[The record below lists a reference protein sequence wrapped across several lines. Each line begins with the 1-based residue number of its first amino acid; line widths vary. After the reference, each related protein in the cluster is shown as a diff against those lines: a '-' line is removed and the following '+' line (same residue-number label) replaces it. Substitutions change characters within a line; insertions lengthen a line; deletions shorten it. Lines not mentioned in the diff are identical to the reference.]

1 MPELNLEQ
9 INQSNVDSNEDILK
23 LLDSNLD
30 KVSDEIIN
38 KLNKDVFDTGNHV
51 IMILR
56 DLNHWKGILS
66 RLKFQSL
73 TYDKRNVVLKDLNNY
88 FKELKQIYETKQ
100 QNGNDFL
107 NDDDAEEKTNEK
119 NIIGLSSKISLI
131 ISAHSLKQKCANAI
145 KLSTVLNDLKDYNT
159 FHKNALTLQKNIDQ
173 YIEENIADWNG
184 MFIGLSQE
192 LPKLG
197 EDIVEIDKN
206 SGFLKVNF
214 SEKLF
219 QLIQDVRIL
228 TEYGYYNKID
238 RELMSVNNEGK
249 KILKDAISLK
259 QIANFYNTLSSQVI
273 PSQKPMLVKCAKEF
287 EMNLSIAT
295 KKFKSNTN
303 KIDLENY
310 VNIIQTAANSLT
322 TEIRRLKKAHAS
334 ILDLLCQLFN
344 YDLISNK
351 YKWKEILQRAREIYE
366 DIADNYK
373 EDKNLLN
380 EWKSHWNFQ
389 LYKILKIQYS
399 ISLDKFYSF
408 VTEVPCEFA
417 IQHRAL
423 ALNPPLEDI
432 KKQIYRDIEKFLS
445 IPSTIRNFISD
456 DEDQSYYYTI
466 VEENSKEIENLY
478 SQINGSINKLTEL
491 KRSLADDVG
500 LSYLDFESYIEK
512 NFTSTEDWKYNY
524 EIIRNKRKEIEKLDD
539 VIKLDCFK
547 INIVSYKMFVD
558 DAFEKIFD
566 TLGTTLK
573 EHLKNTVKN
582 IDEFAKDAMENMKK
596 KANTIEE
603 VLEFKKKFAE
613 QAKKKFEY
621 EKKCEEC
628 GYMNKLLLQLT
639 GQSMNLSVLN
649 NRWDNYNSMLKDFS
663 KELEEQKKEIK
674 NKQNKKI
681 KQLLGN
687 LDKYDSKFKATI
699 PADNYMPDKDTDIN
713 EMMRGIKKVYDDWDK
728 YDKEMSDIIEEM
740 NNFDLN
746 IDSDITPYKNMKK
759 EVEKTREKWNLIF
772 DFNNDLEKLSN
783 EEWIGIRHKAF
794 GLMQDLTMHWQDKIK
809 KIDKNFIYFQISHQL
824 EDLKQSLPV
833 YKYLI
838 GDNFERDHWKSLF
851 NMLKFDNKITKENL
865 KFGNFIEKNELLIK
879 KQNDIKELFQRAQGE
894 ILIRNAM
901 SELAAWF
908 ETAEFHFTD
917 NINQNTKRVTP
928 LIKDWKELMSDISDK
943 QALLVSVKT
952 SEYFSRFEEQI
963 GQYETKFSNLDAWLT
978 DLNLIQRKWVY
989 LEPIFS
995 RGALPNE
1002 QSRFKKIDDE
1012 FRNILITLNTNLRVT
1027 TIFTIIGIQNT
1038 LQMLIDQLEKCQK
1051 ALNDFLEDK
1060 RNKFARLYFI
1070 GDDDLLEFLA
1080 NCKDK
1085 GVIKNNLRKLYQGI
1099 TALTINDDNNISEIL
1114 SGIGEK
1120 VVLGKKV
1127 LIGDELEKWLNDL
1140 TNEMRRTL
1148 LGHISNAI
1156 NEFQNKKD
1164 DFSYLDIY
1172 SSQICALIEMIKFN
1186 YAAMKAIQ
1194 SNTLNQLLSD
1204 TKNII
1209 QNLSVVQAKSGT
1221 NNIKLFKIKTLMLD
1235 LIHNREVSELL
1246 YKEQTKDLIDWAFFS
1261 QLKYQVK
1268 KDKNYLYVSM
1278 CDGTFLYTFEY
1289 QGASQKLVHTPLTD
1303 KCYLTLTQ
1311 ALRLG
1316 YGGNPYGPAGTGK
1329 TESVKALGQAF
1340 GRQVLVFNCDEGI
1353 DFKAM
1358 GRIFI
1363 GLVKS
1368 GAWGC
1373 FDEFNRLLE
1382 EQLSAISIQIQII
1395 QFALKNKIN
1404 EIDLLNQKVNV
1415 DYNSAIYVTMNPA
1428 SKGYGGR
1435 SKLPDNLKILFRPVA
1450 MSVPDNLQIAQTLLY
1465 AEGFKN
1471 GDILSKK
1478 VTTLFTLCRQ
1488 GLSYQQHYDWGLRA
1502 LKTILTV
1509 ASQQIQNYLNEGKVA
1524 SYEEETSILIKA
1536 IRINVLSKLTFSDA
1550 QIFNLLIRDVFPN
1563 IDMSDIVYEELNNAL
1578 NESYKSLNYEFID
1591 SQCKKVVQFY
1601 EACRQRMGVVI
1612 VGPSGCGKSAIW
1624 KLLQDAYGKLNQKIV
1639 VHIINPKAMSRK
1651 LLLGHMNHDTGEY
1664 TYGVLTKC
1672 AREVEKEPMEVK
1684 CWIICDGDVDPE
1696 WIEALNSVLDDNRL
1710 LTMQNGERINFGS
1723 NVNFIFETDSLKFA
1737 SPATVSRMG
1746 IIYMNQEDLDINSI
1760 YNSWITKNL
1769 KENKEVVKSW
1779 FDNYFIEVFKNY
1791 KENYPIM
1798 LNTTNYGSINN
1809 FLSIFNFL
1817 FKNKNFNANSLAKSA
1832 FADAIIKG
1840 LGNNLDIEQRKKF
1853 AMQVFSITG
1862 EKPSNLNN
1870 ILDVY
1875 YDPIKQTTINFE
1887 FNPDEN
1893 VISDT
1898 KQFSTGY
1905 PIIKTSSTK
1914 ANLYILKMWLENNEP
1929 FIVVGPEGAGK
1940 SLLISYA
1947 TSQLR
1952 SCQITTLNCTSQ
1964 TSSTNIIQKLLQ
1976 SCTMNNTSRGKC
1988 LRPRD
1993 CQKLIVYLKDINL
2006 PKPDKYNTIQLISF
2020 LQNIVAYEGFYDE
2033 NLEFVYLERI
2043 QIIASMNP
2051 SSTVGRFEITTRFTG
2066 NVRMLFLDF
2075 PNNDDMNIIYNQY
2088 LKSILSSE
2096 TLGKKT
2102 DLSKVLSSCSI
2113 SLYNNVKKSFTFDEY
2128 HHYIFTPR
2136 DVSNWLIGLLRYECK
2151 DNDEIIKVWA
2161 YEGMRIFRDKLVGK
2175 DAKKKFDQFL
2185 TNELTKISS
2194 NVQLKDKIDV
2204 NILNDVIFTSLNS
2217 GNNTLTELNSDDYK
2231 ELLIKG
2237 QMIYERDN
2245 DDLHMSYY
2253 DEVYQNC
2260 KIIDRI
2266 ITKEFNNLLLI
2277 GTYAIGRKRSIRVTS
2292 SAKHYE
2298 EFTLSLTKDY
2308 SIKDFKKNIKDLFNM
2323 AAIESRT
2330 IIFIIEIHHIVSP
2343 EIMEYINS
2351 LLCSG
2356 EVPSLLNKD
2365 EQESFLSQI
2374 VNEYK
2379 EQNEYRTLY
2388 DFFTSRIRK
2397 NVKMCILLDY
2407 DDKEFNQIILNNP
2420 ALVTK
2425 CNVVWF
2431 NEVSKK
2437 ALVNFIKT
2445 ELSSSYELLSKNN
2458 IIEKDEIVNLSKA
2471 ILDMFVIS
2479 KKEVVTS
2486 MGKFMQFVL
2495 TFKSLIKEKLS
2506 DSSAEKQHLQG
2517 GLDKL
2522 EEAEKFVGE
2531 LTEKSDQQKIE
2542 IENKQKEANES
2553 LSQITEAMALS
2564 KEKKDQLNVLNVKI
2578 SEDQKIVEAHK
2589 VDVEEQL
2596 KDVMPEVEK
2605 AQNLVKKI
2613 DSGALTEITVYFRKP
2628 ILPQEVYYILKAMLQ
2643 LIGYNDLS
2651 EYQIKQTF
2659 NMKSIL
2665 ALQSFNIKNLSIENA
2680 DKVKKYVTQNPNCF
2694 NKSNVERVNQNLAKI
2709 SEFVKAVLKFYEVK
2723 LKIKPLE
2730 DELNSAEAQLRKS
2743 QKAVDKNTKEINQ
2756 IEEKVKEYK
2765 EKFEKLTGETQL
2777 LKIELKKTEDL
2788 LLKAKTL
2795 LSKLTDEKNRWAQ
2808 QIKQLSISNEMIP
2821 FNTLLS
2827 AAFISFL
2834 GYYNESVRE
2843 KLNKSWINA
2852 INFGKHQNN
2861 TVSIIN
2867 FLLNE
2872 SEMLKLKFDGLP
2884 TDTLSMEN
2892 ALIINHSLR
2901 TVLIIDPVTKATEWF
2916 KKNILTKT
2924 NQFDVVSLHDNK
2936 LLTNVELA
2944 IRFGKVLL
2952 ISDVDRIEPFL
2963 VPLIRNEKF
2972 KRGPT
2977 NVLKL
2982 GEKVIEIHE
2991 KFKLYLVTRDSSIEL
3006 SNNVLSSMS
3015 VVNFTVTRSG
3025 LESILLGL
3033 TIDIEQPELERQ
3045 KNALLEEQDKIKLQL
3060 NDVEKKLLE
3069 ELIHLEGNLLE
3080 NQKLIDSLEQSKE
3093 KSIASE
3099 EILKKSIEQSNEI
3112 EHKRNIYKNLAKIA
3126 TTIYILLQDLY
3137 KINPMYQFSLDNYM
3151 NLFKETIE
3159 KKNRESYSNMSEK
3172 LKEYSNALIQESF
3185 GYYSRSLFK
3194 SDLLV
3199 FGLFYIKTIFCDNE
3213 NTKLK
3218 PYWDFL
3224 LGNIDTSNTS
3234 NNAPKF
3240 LPEERKGIFNSL
3252 LKYFP
3257 NLAKLIS
3264 QNEDWYKSSTP
3275 ENEFNKMN
3283 DSYSLQPIEKLIMI
3297 QVTRPDRLESAL
3309 KNFICE
3315 TLQIESL
3322 VPSQMNMNQ
3331 YIEKNPDNKIPIMF
3345 LTTLGSDPSKDLEE
3359 LACKIVGRQNYV
3371 EIPMGA
3377 GDSNSNIAVLKDCA
3391 ESGKWIILKNIHLAI
3406 SWLPTLEKEIKSIV
3420 NPNEKFRL
3428 FLTSETHA
3436 KFSPILLQSC
3446 IKYTYE
3452 TPPGI
3457 KKNMERIYQQWSTDL
3472 LPNIRSPKIHQALF
3486 ALAFIH
3492 AILQERRTYI
3502 PQGWSKFYEFSYSDL
3517 KVSTETL
3524 VEYLNK
3530 DDSDSI
3536 WKNIK
3541 GLIKGT
3547 FYGGRIDNDF
3557 DHVVMCTYIDN
3568 ILNKKILENSGN
3580 NILNNRRLPVLL
3592 SSNVRDYMNMIK
3604 SLPENDEPQ
3613 MFGLPLNVDRSVQ
3626 RYVSTQVIM
3635 KLNSIYSIS
3644 SDMQKFDKNSWSE
3657 KLSPLLNMWKSL
3669 YRQDI
3674 IDTLKS
3680 QAIRITSKDPITLY
3694 IKSEANQI
3702 CDLGNKVQNCLVDIN
3717 NALNGNAILTSQVM
3731 NNSKDLLRNLIP
3743 EEWSNIWDG
3752 PEIPLNYLKSLGK
3765 KINGMIN
3772 YIKGIKGDNLLNATN
3787 INLSEFLHPEAFINA
3802 LRQKSAREMKIPI
3815 DELEIE
3821 CYFNKPDNGVFANIT
3836 GLFLQ
3841 GADFDG
3847 KKLIDISGNKSEI
3860 VQMPLCHFK
3869 FSKGKV
3875 QQKDEIGIP
3884 LYENLFREHFICS
3897 LGLKFQGDL
3906 DTVILKGIALC
3917 LD

>member
-1 MPELNLEQ
+1 MSEQSTKHTILSLINNLLHKEVGQEIFTYKEFQEFLTSERIPYLKITYLPESDKLIQITSSENKLINEHDLTLSFYKIKKTSLNFEDFFSNVNVTFSQDSFSSLLNSEIDANILSQIKNKKDKSAIESYLENFKERIVSIEKKLRNEKIERGDLTEDNYSIICSPEEEIDFWKLYSQQSPGNNRISSIIEIFSKVEKYFLPSYDILPEKSNEIFPQIVGCVEDIIQRIVPQVNILRLRHFLTLSLDFFAAKINDKLNEFKNNNSRDKHIKLLEVQKGFRFCKDRIEMLNKLYFRDAQINLKNNVFDKVDNKVNELIEIKTLFAEVKKLMPELNLEQ
-9 INQSNVDSNEDILK
+9 INQNNMDSNEDILK
-23 LLDSNLD
+23 LLDNNLD
-30 KVSDEIIN
+30 KVSDEIVN

-51 IMILR
+51 IMVLR

-66 RLKFQSL
+66 RLKFQGL
-73 TYDKRNVVLKDLNNY
+73 TYDKRNVVLGNLNNY
-88 FKELKQIYETKQ
+88 LKELKEIYDTKQ
-100 QNGNDFL
+100 KNGNDFL

-119 NIIGLSSKISLI
+119 NIIGLSNKISLI

-145 KLSTVLNDLKDYNT
+145 KLSSILNDLKDYNN
-159 FHKNALTLQKNIDQ
+159 FHKNAIELLKKIEQ
-173 YIEENIADWNG
+173 YIEDNISDWNG
-184 MFIGLSQE
+184 SFIGLSVE

-206 SGFLKVNF
+206 TGFLKVNF

-228 TEYGYYNKID
+228 TEYGYYNKINK
-238 RELMSVNNEGK
+238 ELVNVNNEGK

-287 EMNLSIAT
+287 EMNLSLAT
-295 KKFKSNTN
+295 KKFKSDTN
-303 KIDLENY
+303 KIDLEHY

-322 TEIRRLKKAHAS
+322 TEIRRLKKAHSS

-351 YKWKEILQRAREIYE
+351 YKWKEILQKAKDIYD

-373 EDKNLLN
+373 EDKSLLN

-389 LYKILKIQYS
+389 LYKILKIQYT

-456 DEDQSYYYTI
+456 EEDQSYYHTI
-466 VEENSKEIENLY
+466 VEENSKEIQNLY
-478 SQINGSINKLTEL
+478 SKLNNSVIKLTEL
-491 KRSLADDVG
+491 KKNLADDVG
-500 LSYLDFESYIEK
+500 LSYLDFESYVNK

-524 EIIRNKRKEIEKLDD
+524 EIIRNKRREIEKLDD
-539 VIKLDCFK
+539 VIKIDCFK
-547 INIVSYKMFVD
+547 VNIISYKMFVD

-566 TLGTTLK
+566 TLGVTLK
-573 EHLKNTVKN
+573 QFLQKNVRN
-582 IDEFAKDAMENMKK
+582 IDEFAKDAMENMSK
-596 KANTIEE
+596 KATTIEE

-613 QAKKKFEY
+613 QTKKKFEY
-621 EKKCEEC
+621 EKLCVECEE
-628 GYMNKLLLQLT
+628 MNKLLLQLT

-649 NRWDNYNSMLKDFS
+649 NRWDNYEKMLSDFS
-663 KELEEQKKEIK
+663 GMLEEQKNEIK
-674 NKQNKKI
+674 VNQNKKI
-681 KQLLGN
+681 KQLLN
-687 LDKYDSKFKATI
+687 QVDKFNSKFKDAI
-699 PADNYMPDKDTDIN
+699 PPDNYMPDKNTNIN
-713 EMMRGIKKVYDDWDK
+713 ELMNGIKKVYEDWDK
-728 YDKEMSDIIEEM
+728 FDQEFSGIIEEM
-740 NNFDLN
+740 NNFELQ
-746 IDSDITPYKNMKK
+746 IESDINPYKNMKK
-759 EVEKTREKWNLIF
+759 EVEKTREKWNLLF
-772 DFNNDLEKLSN
+772 EFNDNLDNLSK

-794 GLMQDLTMHWQDKIK
+794 GLMQDFTMNWQDKIK
-809 KIDKNFIYFQISHQL
+809 KRDKNFIYFHINHQL
-824 EDLKQSLPV
+824 ENLKQSLPV

-865 KFGNFIEKNELLIK
+865 TFGNFIEKNDLLIK
-879 KQNDIKELFQRAQGE
+879 KQNSIKELYQRAQGE

-908 ETAEFHFTD
+908 ETAEFHFTE

-963 GQYETKFSNLDAWLT
+963 AQYETKFADLDVWLT

-1012 FRNILITLNTNLRVT
+1012 FRNIVITLNTNLRVT

-1038 LQMLIDQLEKCQK
+1038 LEMLIDQLEKCQK
-1051 ALNDFLEDK
+1051 ALNDYLEDK

-1099 TALTINDDNNISEIL
+1099 TALTISEDNNVTEII
-1114 SGIGEK
+1114 SGINEK
-1120 VVLGKKV
+1120 VILGKKV

-1148 LGHISNAI
+1148 LNHLSKAI
-1156 NEFQNKKD
+1156 NDYQKKKD

-1186 YAAMKAIQ
+1186 YSSMQAIQ
-1194 SNTLNQLLSD
+1194 SNTLDQLLND
-1204 TKNII
+1204 TKNTI
-1209 QNLSVVQAKSGT
+1209 QNLSVIQAKSGSD
-1221 NNIKLFKIKTLMLD
+1221 NIKLFKIKNLMLD

-1246 YKEQTKDLIDWAFFS
+1246 YKEKTKDLIDWSYFS
-1261 QLKYQVK
+1261 QLKYQIK

-1278 CDGTFLYTFEY
+1278 CDGVFLYTFEY

-1353 DFKAM
+1353 DFEAM

-1509 ASQQIQNYLNEGKVA
+1509 ASQQIQNYLNQGKIA

-1563 IDMSDIVYEELNNAL
+1563 IDMSDIIYEELNKAL
-1578 NESYKSLNYEFID
+1578 NESYKTLNYELID
-1591 SQCKKVVQFY
+1591 SQFKKVVQFY

-1672 AREVEKEPMEVK
+1672 AREVEKEPMDVK

-1710 LTMQNGERINFGS
+1710 LTMQNGERINFGN

-1769 KENKEVVKSW
+1769 KENGDVVKSW
-1779 FDNYFIEVFKNY
+1779 FDNYFLEIFKNY
-1791 KENYPIM
+1791 KENYSFM

-1809 FLSIFNFL
+1809 FLSIFNSL
-1817 FKNKNFNANSLAKSA
+1817 FRDKHFNPSSIAKSS
-1832 FADAIIKG
+1832 FADSIIKG
-1840 LGNNLDIEQRKKF
+1840 LGSNLEIEYRKKF
-1853 AMQVFSITG
+1853 AMQVFQTTG
-1862 EKPSNLNN
+1862 EKPSNLNDVLN
-1870 ILDVY
+1870 VY
-1875 YDPIKQTTINFE
+1875 YDPIKQTTLSFE
-1887 FNPDEN
+1887 FDPNEN
-1893 VISDT
+1893 IINDNKVFLS
-1898 KQFSTGY
+1898 GY
-1905 PIIKTSSTK
+1905 PLIKTSSTK
-1914 ANLYILKMWLENNEP
+1914 YNLHILKMWLENNEP

-1940 SLLISYA
+1940 SLLITYA

-2051 SSTVGRFEITTRFTG
+2051 SSTVGRYEITTRFTG
-2066 NVRMLFLDF
+2066 NVRMLFLDY
-2075 PNNDDMNIIYNQY
+2075 PNNEDMNIIYNQY
-2088 LKSILSSE
+2088 LKAILSSE
-2096 TLGKKT
+2096 NLGKLT
-2102 DLSKVLSSCSI
+2102 DLSKILSNCSI
-2113 SLYNNVKKSFTFDEY
+2113 SLYNNVKSTFTFDDY

-2136 DVSNWLIGLLRYECK
+2136 DISNWLIGLLRFECK
-2151 DNDEIIKVWA
+2151 DNNDVIKVWA

-2175 DAKKKFDQFL
+2175 DSKKKFDQFL
-2185 TNELTKISS
+2185 VNELTKIST
-2194 NVQLKDKIDV
+2194 NVKLNNKIDI
-2204 NILNDVIFTSLNS
+2204 NELNNVVFTSLNS
-2217 GNNTLTELNSDDYK
+2217 GNNTLLEMSTDDYK

-2245 DDLHMSYY
+2245 DDLHMNYF
-2253 DEVYQNC
+2253 DEVYHNC

-2266 ITKEFNNLLLI
+2266 ITKDFNNLLLI
-2277 GTYAIGRKRSIRVTS
+2277 GTYAVGRKKSVRVTS

-2308 SIKDFKKNIKDLFNM
+2308 SLKDFKKNIKDLFNM
-2323 AAIESRT
+2323 AAVESRT
-2330 IIFIIEIHHIVSP
+2330 IIFIIEMHHIVSP

-2365 EQESFLSQI
+2365 EQESFLGQI

-2379 EQNEYRTLY
+2379 EQNEYRSQY

-2431 NEVSKK
+2431 NDVSKK
-2437 ALVNFIKT
+2437 GLVQFIKT
-2445 ELSSSYELLSKNN
+2445 ELSSSFELLAKSN
-2458 IIEKDEIVNLSKA
+2458 IISNDEIVNLSKA
-2471 ILDMFVIS
+2471 ILDIYTTS
-2479 KKEVVTS
+2479 KKEVITS
-2486 MGKFMQFVL
+2486 MG
-2495 TFKSLIKEKLS
+2495 
-2506 DSSAEKQHLQG
+2506 
-2517 GLDKL
+2517 
-2522 EEAEKFVGE
+2522 
-2531 LTEKSDQQKIE
+2531 
-2542 IENKQKEANES
+2542 
-2553 LSQITEAMALS
+2553 
-2564 KEKKDQLNVLNVKI
+2564 
-2578 SEDQKIVEAHK
+2578 
-2589 VDVEEQL
+2589 
-2596 KDVMPEVEK
+2596 
-2605 AQNLVKKI
+2605 
-2613 DSGALTEITVYFRKP
+2613 
-2628 ILPQEVYYILKAMLQ
+2628 
-2643 LIGYNDLS
+2643 
-2651 EYQIKQTF
+2651 
-2659 NMKSIL
+2659 
-2665 ALQSFNIKNLSIENA
+2665 
-2680 DKVKKYVTQNPNCF
+2680 
-2694 NKSNVERVNQNLAKI
+2694 
-2709 SEFVKAVLKFYEVK
+2709 
-2723 LKIKPLE
+2723 
-2730 DELNSAEAQLRKS
+2730 
-2743 QKAVDKNTKEINQ
+2743 
-2756 IEEKVKEYK
+2756 
-2765 EKFEKLTGETQL
+2765 
-2777 LKIELKKTEDL
+2777 
-2788 LLKAKTL
+2788 
-2795 LSKLTDEKNRWAQ
+2795 
-2808 QIKQLSISNEMIP
+2808 
-2821 FNTLLS
+2821 
-2827 AAFISFL
+2827 
-2834 GYYNESVRE
+2834 
-2843 KLNKSWINA
+2843 
-2852 INFGKHQNN
+2852 
-2861 TVSIIN
+2861 
-2867 FLLNE
+2867 
-2872 SEMLKLKFDGLP
+2872 
-2884 TDTLSMEN
+2884 
-2892 ALIINHSLR
+2892 
-2901 TVLIIDPVTKATEWF
+2901 
-2916 KKNILTKT
+2916 
-2924 NQFDVVSLHDNK
+2924 
-2936 LLTNVELA
+2936 
-2944 IRFGKVLL
+2944 
-2952 ISDVDRIEPFL
+2952 
-2963 VPLIRNEKF
+2963 
-2972 KRGPT
+2972 
-2977 NVLKL
+2977 
-2982 GEKVIEIHE
+2982 
-2991 KFKLYLVTRDSSIEL
+2991 
-3006 SNNVLSSMS
+3006 
-3015 VVNFTVTRSG
+3015 
-3025 LESILLGL
+3025 
-3033 TIDIEQPELERQ
+3033 
-3045 KNALLEEQDKIKLQL
+3045 
-3060 NDVEKKLLE
+3060 
-3069 ELIHLEGNLLE
+3069 
-3080 NQKLIDSLEQSKE
+3080 
-3093 KSIASE
+3093 
-3099 EILKKSIEQSNEI
+3099 
-3112 EHKRNIYKNLAKIA
+3112 
-3126 TTIYILLQDLY
+3126 
-3137 KINPMYQFSLDNYM
+3137 
-3151 NLFKETIE
+3151 
-3159 KKNRESYSNMSEK
+3159 
-3172 LKEYSNALIQESF
+3172 
-3185 GYYSRSLFK
+3185 
-3194 SDLLV
+3194 
-3199 FGLFYIKTIFCDNE
+3199 
-3213 NTKLK
+3213 
-3218 PYWDFL
+3218 
-3224 LGNIDTSNTS
+3224 
-3234 NNAPKF
+3234 
-3240 LPEERKGIFNSL
+3240 
-3252 LKYFP
+3252 
-3257 NLAKLIS
+3257 
-3264 QNEDWYKSSTP
+3264 
-3275 ENEFNKMN
+3275 
-3283 DSYSLQPIEKLIMI
+3283 
-3297 QVTRPDRLESAL
+3297 
-3309 KNFICE
+3309 
-3315 TLQIESL
+3315 
-3322 VPSQMNMNQ
+3322 
-3331 YIEKNPDNKIPIMF
+3331 
-3345 LTTLGSDPSKDLEE
+3345 
-3359 LACKIVGRQNYV
+3359 
-3371 EIPMGA
+3371 
-3377 GDSNSNIAVLKDCA
+3377 
-3391 ESGKWIILKNIHLAI
+3391 
-3406 SWLPTLEKEIKSIV
+3406 
-3420 NPNEKFRL
+3420 
-3428 FLTSETHA
+3428 
-3436 KFSPILLQSC
+3436 
-3446 IKYTYE
+3446 
-3452 TPPGI
+3452 
-3457 KKNMERIYQQWSTDL
+3457 
-3472 LPNIRSPKIHQALF
+3472 
-3486 ALAFIH
+3486 
-3492 AILQERRTYI
+3492 
-3502 PQGWSKFYEFSYSDL
+3502 
-3517 KVSTETL
+3517 
-3524 VEYLNK
+3524 
-3530 DDSDSI
+3530 
-3536 WKNIK
+3536 
-3541 GLIKGT
+3541 
-3547 FYGGRIDNDF
+3547 
-3557 DHVVMCTYIDN
+3557 
-3568 ILNKKILENSGN
+3568 
-3580 NILNNRRLPVLL
+3580 
-3592 SSNVRDYMNMIK
+3592 
-3604 SLPENDEPQ
+3604 
-3613 MFGLPLNVDRSVQ
+3613 
-3626 RYVSTQVIM
+3626 
-3635 KLNSIYSIS
+3635 
-3644 SDMQKFDKNSWSE
+3644 
-3657 KLSPLLNMWKSL
+3657 
-3669 YRQDI
+3669 
-3674 IDTLKS
+3674 
-3680 QAIRITSKDPITLY
+3680 
-3694 IKSEANQI
+3694 
-3702 CDLGNKVQNCLVDIN
+3702 
-3717 NALNGNAILTSQVM
+3717 
-3731 NNSKDLLRNLIP
+3731 
-3743 EEWSNIWDG
+3743 
-3752 PEIPLNYLKSLGK
+3752 
-3765 KINGMIN
+3765 
-3772 YIKGIKGDNLLNATN
+3772 
-3787 INLSEFLHPEAFINA
+3787 
-3802 LRQKSAREMKIPI
+3802 
-3815 DELEIE
+3815 
-3821 CYFNKPDNGVFANIT
+3821 
-3836 GLFLQ
+3836 
-3841 GADFDG
+3841 
-3847 KKLIDISGNKSEI
+3847 
-3860 VQMPLCHFK
+3860 
-3869 FSKGKV
+3869 
-3875 QQKDEIGIP
+3875 
-3884 LYENLFREHFICS
+3884 
-3897 LGLKFQGDL
+3897 
-3906 DTVILKGIALC
+3906 
-3917 LD
+3917 